1 MMIPFKAIVRNFI
14 TKNTCETAQEEQGKT
29 FFFDPW
35 IILAW
40 TFFFFPLIHFYNVYF
55 EVEKL

>member
-29 FFFDPW
+29 FF
-35 IILAW
+35 
-40 TFFFFPLIHFYNVYF
+40 LIPESF
-55 EVEKL
+55 